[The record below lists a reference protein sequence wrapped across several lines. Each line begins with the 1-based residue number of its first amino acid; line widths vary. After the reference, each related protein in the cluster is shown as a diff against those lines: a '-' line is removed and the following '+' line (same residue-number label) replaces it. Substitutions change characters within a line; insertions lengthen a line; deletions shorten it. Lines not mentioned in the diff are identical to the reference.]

1 MENATKA
8 LIMAATILI
17 SMVVVSL
24 GLYLAATFSSFSA
37 QVNEETRQKQIS
49 EFNGQFLKYLGRR
62 DLTIHDIITVANL
75 AQQNNKNYELTTADR
90 NTGTSENANTLY
102 ISVEVHGLNG
112 TNASPVDDFE
122 RQSND
127 FAKDTA
133 FMESQI
139 IDVPNP
145 GTGYMVKQL
154 RKYECT
160 QVLISE
166 LTQRVYKVVFEE
178 SNQQY
183 VDV

>member
-17 SMVVVSL
+17 SMVVLSL

-75 AQQNNKNYELTTADR
+75 AQQNNDNYDLEFADR
-90 NTGTSENANTLY
+90 NTGTSEDANTLY
-102 ISVEVHGLNG
+102 ISVEVHGLRSNVVYNFELESDNFAND
-112 TNASPVDDFE
+112 TNSMNSQVNTITNPNTGFPE
-122 RQSND
+122 TK
-127 FAKDTA
+127 AK
-133 FMESQI
+133 Q
-139 IDVPNP
+139 
-145 GTGYMVKQL
+145 
-154 RKYECT
+154 YECT

-166 LTQRVYKVVFEE
+166 PTQRVYKVVFEE
-178 SNQQY
+178 SDQEYTDIKQQ
-183 VDV
+183 

>member
-17 SMVVVSL
+17 SMVVLSL

-75 AQQNNKNYELTTADR
+75 AKQNNENYELTLA
-90 NTGTSENANTLY
+90 NANQNTLY
-102 ISVEVHGLNG
+102 INVQ
-112 TNASPVDDFE
+112 VDGISNEFE
-122 RQSND
+122 NISED
-127 FAKDTA
+127 FANDNTS
-133 FMESQI
+133 MNSQI
-139 IDVPNP
+139 NTITNPN
-145 GTGYMVKQL
+145 TGFNESKAKQ
-154 RKYECT
+154 YECT

-166 LTQRVYKVVFEE
+166 VTQRVYRVVFAE
-178 SNQQY
+178 SDQQY